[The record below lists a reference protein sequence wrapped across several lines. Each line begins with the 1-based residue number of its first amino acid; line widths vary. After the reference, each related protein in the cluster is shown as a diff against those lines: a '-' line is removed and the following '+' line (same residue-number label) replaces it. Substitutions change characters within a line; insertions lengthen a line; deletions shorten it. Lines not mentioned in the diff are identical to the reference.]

1 LKLFENIKNAA
12 RAHALRK
19 SFAGQDRR
27 KQMINLGKATTVG
40 ILFEVPDDAAYQS
53 VYQYIQK
60 LQEMKIKV
68 RALGYVKEKHLST
81 HFLPVLS
88 FDFIY
93 QKDLNCYGKP
103 TSRRPEEFWAL
114 EFDIC
119 INIGSPGCFPL
130 KYIASRSIARLRVG
144 PFTEMDKA
152 YYDLMIQPEDPHDPV
167 KFLQQVH
174 DYLMILNPK
183 ENG

>member
-1 LKLFENIKNAA
+1 LFENIKNAA
-12 RAHALRK
+12 RSYALKKNLSGHARR
-19 SFAGQDRR
+19 GQI
-27 KQMINLGKATTVG
+27 INLTKASAVG

-68 RALGYVKEKHLST
+68 RALGYVKEKYLAT

-93 QKDLNCYGKP
+93 QKDVNWYGRP
-103 TSRRPEEFWAL
+103 TSKKSAEFWEM

-119 INIGSPGCFPL
+119 INIGSHSCFPL
-130 KYIASRSIARLRVG
+130 KYVAGRSNARLRVG
-144 PFTEMDKA
+144 PFTDADKA

-174 DYLMILNPK
+174 EYLMILNPK

>member
-1 LKLFENIKNAA
+1 
-12 RAHALRK
+12 
-19 SFAGQDRR
+19 
-27 KQMINLGKATTVG
+27 MINLSRASSIG

-53 VYQYIQK
+53 VYQYILK

-68 RALGYVKEKHLST
+68 QAMGYVREKHLAS

-93 QKDLNCYGKP
+93 QKDVNWYGRP
-103 TSRRPEEFWAL
+103 TSRKAEEFSSL

-119 INIGSPGCFPL
+119 INLGSPGCFPL
-130 KYIASRSIARLRVG
+130 KYLASKSDARLRVG
-144 PFTEMDKA
+144 PFTDADKA
-152 YYDLMIQPEDPHDPV
+152 IYDLMIQPEEPHDPV
-167 KFLQQVH
+167 RFLQQVH
-174 DYLMILNPK
+174 EYLMILNPK